1 VTKDIF
7 TALYKSYSQPR
18 TFSQI
23 HLVKWIFCPTWI
35 FKQDIIK
42 FRVAVEEFSTR
53 EANLLYLQEPK
64 NHICLPFCDFCK
76 WRYKGQADKG
86 PCGLNFLPFCFIDCS
101 NLAQS
106 MNIHLRLYVLFIFHR
121 RQAYSDL
128 ATVDYKCIKD
138 SVIQNL
144 IMSLNKQGNP
154 FLWSWEKQ
162 SLFVLSDKYLLPIRA
177 SIPRVRVS
185 IRLSRLP

>member
-1 VTKDIF
+1 
-7 TALYKSYSQPR
+7 
-18 TFSQI
+18 
-23 HLVKWIFCPTWI
+23 
-35 FKQDIIK
+35 
-42 FRVAVEEFSTR
+42 VEEFSTR

-106 MNIHLRLYVLFIFHR
+106 MNIHQRLYVLFIFHR

-128 ATVDYKCIKD
+128 AAVDYKCIKD

-144 IMSLNKQGNP
+144 IMSLNKKGIHSFEAERSKVCSFCLTNIFCQFAP
-154 FLWSWEKQ
+154 L
-162 SLFVLSDKYLLPIRA
+162 YRA
-177 SIPRVRVS
+177 CV
-185 IRLSRLP
+185 